1 MTVSFNAA
9 LAAYR
14 AAAGVAG
21 AEAKP
26 EAGLATGG
34 SFADMIGR
42 VGEQAVAAG
51 RAADATTLR
60 AIAGKADV
68 TEVVTAVANA
78 EVALQSVVAVRD
90 KVIEAYQ
97 EIMRMPI

>member
-9 LAAYR
+9 VAAYR
-14 AAAGVAG
+14 AASGVTG

-26 EAGLATGG
+26 EAGAATGG
-34 SFADMIGR
+34 SFAELVGR
-42 VGEQAVAAG
+42 VGEQVLASG
-51 RAADATTLR
+51 READMTTLK
-60 AIAGKADV
+60 AISGKADV
-68 TEVVTAVANA
+68 TDVVTAVANA
-78 EVALQSVVAVRD
+78 EIALQSVVAVRD